1 MNEHN
6 ALCVAVDSDML
17 EEGVSRLRSGYA
29 ILSDAYALFTGDEW
43 LCDKLYG
50 AEILIR
56 EALEMLSDCRT
67 DTAVFDVTALSVALK
82 RKGAKA

>member
-1 MNEHN
+1 MDEHKP
-6 ALCVAVDSDML
+6 LCIAVDSDML

-29 ILSDAYALFTGDEW
+29 ILSDAYAYITGEEW

-56 EALEMLSDCRT
+56 EALEMLSGCRT
-67 DTAVFDVTALSVALK
+67 DTTVFDVTTLSVTLK
-82 RKGAKA
+82 RKGRK